1 MNLRSTLLAATMLV
15 AAAGGLFLVLAETQA
30 PVAAA
35 PLALPEPGLGAL
47 LVAGVAATAF
57 LAGRRRDPR

>member
-1 MNLRSTLLAATMLV
+1 MNIRSTLLAATMLV
-15 AAAGGLFLVLAETQA
+15 AAAGGLMLVLAETQA

-47 LVAGVAATAF
+47 VVAGIAATGF
-57 LAGRRRDPR
+57 LAGRRRGSR